1 MAWRSVVSYLLVLIQ
16 QYFNTINC
24 LVLGDPE
31 ENIFTVKIQAA
42 DNISALKDAIKREK
56 FQTFQDIE
64 ASRITLNTTFK
75 QYDKIKDLTELPG
88 PTLKPLSIIGR
99 VFEHLNPEEVHVIIG
114 RPPPAA
120 K

>member
-1 MAWRSVVSYLLVLIQ
+1 MSETCA
-16 QYFNTINC
+16 INC
-24 LVLGDPE
+24 LVLGDSE
-31 ENIFTVKIQAA
+31 ENIFTVQIQAA
-42 DNISALKDAIKREK
+42 KNISALRVEIKLERGGLFKDVDAAE
-56 FQTFQDIE
+56 
-64 ASRITLNTTFK
+64 ITLNTTFK

-120 K
+120 KWDVF